1 MKKAVAYLEP
11 FMEAERRA
19 GGVRKAAARIVLATV
34 KGDVHDIGKNIVGV
48 VLACNDYEVVDLGVM
63 VPCEQVLRMAREKQA
78 DLIGL
83 SGLITPSL
91 EEMAHVARE
100 MERQGFELPLL
111 IGGAT
116 TSRAHTAVK
125 IAPAYHGPVVHVVD
139 ASRAVTV
146 LGQLRNAEG
155 RRELLAENRS
165 LQERLRRE
173 HESRRAASPL
183 LSLAEARARRTP
195 LDWSGYEPPVPEF
208 TGVRVLDPVALEE
221 LVPLIDWTPLF
232 VTWELRGTYPRIFEN
247 PQWGARARE
256 LFEDARRLLD
266 RIVRERLLT
275 ARAVHG
281 FFPAASVGD
290 DIEVY
295 ADATRSGLLAALPM
309 LRQQSDKGRSE
320 PCQALADFV
329 APAESG
335 RRDFIGAFAVTAGL
349 GSDALVAE
357 FEADHDDYGAIMA
370 KALADRL
377 AEALAEW
384 LHRRVRGEWGY
395 GRDEQL
401 SVEELIREGYRGIRP
416 APGYP
421 ACPDHSE
428 KRRLFDLLGAEAR
441 VGIGLTESFAM
452 LPAASVCGLY
462 FSHPQSRYFAVG
474 RVGHDQV
481 EDYRQRKGLPLR
493 EVERW
498 LAPYLDYEV
507 GSEAPGEAAL
517 APARG

>member
-1 MKKAVAYLEP
+1 
-11 FMEAERRA
+11 
-19 GGVRKAAARIVLATV
+19 
-34 KGDVHDIGKNIVGV
+34 
-48 VLACNDYEVVDLGVM
+48 
-63 VPCEQVLRMAREKQA
+63 
-78 DLIGL
+78 
-83 SGLITPSL
+83 
-91 EEMAHVARE
+91 
-100 MERQGFELPLL
+100 
-111 IGGAT
+111 
-116 TSRAHTAVK
+116 
-125 IAPAYHGPVVHVVD
+125 
-139 ASRAVTV
+139 
-146 LGQLRNAEG
+146 
-155 RRELLAENRS
+155 
-165 LQERLRRE
+165 
-173 HESRRAASPL
+173 
-183 LSLAEARARRTP
+183 
-195 LDWSGYEPPVPEF
+195 
-208 TGVRVLDPVALEE
+208 
-221 LVPLIDWTPLF
+221 
-232 VTWELRGTYPRIFEN
+232 
-247 PQWGARARE
+247 
-256 LFEDARRLLD
+256 
-266 RIVRERLLT
+266 
-275 ARAVHG
+275 
-281 FFPAASVGD
+281 
-290 DIEVY
+290 
-295 ADATRSGLLAALPM
+295 M

-384 LHRRVRGEWGY
+384 LHRRVRGQWGY
-395 GRDEQL
+395 GRDERL

-428 KRRLFDLLGAEAR
+428 KQRLFDLLGAEAR
-441 VGIGLTESFAM
+441 VGIRLTESFAM